1 MRNMKNRKL
10 KFILRLAGL
19 MVAIVILAVAAGL
32 YYVRRHIPKEIIPDI
47 RSAIAAR
54 DVADP
59 DARFRKY
66 MENRYGSMDDPAH
79 RERAFEDFFNRDH
92 IIAMQLIVKH
102 SPPDKRQANIRATA
116 NWLANYR
123 QTMTPQEKTELASYF
138 QSDQGRAALQGGTA
152 QFMAQDAEYR
162 SSTSPVINQ
171 LMTTLSGLKQ

>member
-1 MRNMKNRKL
+1 MNSRRK
-10 KFILRLAGL
+10 KILWRAGIVVL
-19 MVAIVILAVAAGL
+19 VVGIITIVAGIH
-32 YYVRRHIPKEIIPDI
+32 YVHTYIPKEILPDI
-47 RSAIAAR
+47 RAAISARGVI
-54 DVADP
+54 DP

-92 IIAMQLIVKH
+92 IRAMQLIVTH
-102 SPPDKRQANIRATA
+102 SPPDQRRANIRATA
-116 NWLANYR
+116 NWLASYR
-123 QTMTPQEKTELASYF
+123 QTMTSQEKSDLSIYF
-138 QSDQGRAALQGGTA
+138 HSDEGRAALQAGTA